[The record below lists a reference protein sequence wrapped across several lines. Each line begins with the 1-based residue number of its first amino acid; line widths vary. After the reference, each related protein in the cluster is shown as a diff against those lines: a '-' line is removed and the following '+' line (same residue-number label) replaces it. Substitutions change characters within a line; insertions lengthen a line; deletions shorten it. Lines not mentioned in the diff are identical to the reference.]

1 MFKKGL
7 IITMICVLIDQIIK
21 MVVTSNMSLNSTI
34 LVIPNFF
41 SITYVKNDGAAWSI
55 LSGNTI
61 FLILISIVA
70 LLIIIMYVF
79 KNSDIKTFEFMNYSI
94 LIGGILGNLFDR
106 IKFGSVIDYL
116 DFKIFNYN
124 FPIFNFADMCIVVSI
139 FLLLIYFIKSEAKN
153 ARNNIW

>member
-116 DFKIFNYN
+116 DLKIFNYN

-153 ARNNIW
+153 ARNNI

>member
-139 FLLLIYFIKSEAKN
+139 FLLLIYFINSEAKN
-153 ARNNIW
+153 ARNNI